1 MHFGADAKPIHE
13 ENDGGPDPRAVRI
26 EHMRIGDTIRRFD
39 VQGLLGHGTIPGG
52 GVLMWAAVRIS
63 GGKAGGARVSMV
75 FSDFINRR

>member
-1 MHFGADAKPIHE
+1 
-13 ENDGGPDPRAVRI
+13 
-26 EHMRIGDTIRRFD
+26 MRIGDTIRRFD

-63 GGKAGGARVSMV
+63 GGKAGGARVSMA